1 MMVKRRNRKRRSAMN
16 KQWRRRKERKREV
29 RRRGKKEREEFRS
42 RLLAFT
48 RLSTLVLS
56 TSRVMSLGERKK

>member
-1 MMVKRRNRKRRSAMN
+1 MHEQWRR
-16 KQWRRRKERKREV
+16 RRRKERKREG